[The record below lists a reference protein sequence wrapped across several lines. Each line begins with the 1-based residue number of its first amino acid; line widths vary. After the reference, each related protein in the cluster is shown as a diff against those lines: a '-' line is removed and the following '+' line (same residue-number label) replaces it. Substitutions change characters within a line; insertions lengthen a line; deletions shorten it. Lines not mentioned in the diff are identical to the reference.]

1 MKEAMETSD
10 VVVAALAAMG
20 VVVLVIVF
28 VYVVKNTFFPKED
41 KGPK

>member
-10 VVVAALAAMG
+10 IVIGILAALG

-28 VYVVKNTFFPKED
+28 VLVVKKTFFSG
-41 KGPK
+41 KGQQE

>member
-20 VVVLVIVF
+20 VVVLVVVF
-28 VYVVKNTFFPKED
+28 VYVVKRTFFSDD
-41 KGPK
+41 KGRE